1 MKSRFLRYFTVLL
14 IPTFRIVFLALL
26 DPLLFS
32 CMMHIQNK
40 NLSYIFPIISLRGK
54 TSVVK
59 PFTEEEDKFDLVKNT
74 LET

>member
-1 MKSRFLRYFTVLL
+1 
-14 IPTFRIVFLALL
+14 
-26 DPLLFS
+26 
-32 CMMHIQNK
+32 MMHIQNK